1 MIEHKDKLYKIK
13 VLEPH
18 DSFAYLEA
26 KTNLNAYS
34 ILLQQKINEVKKA
47 FYHDKFY
54 EYKNDARKTWSTVN
68 DVLARKKVK
77 NTFPDYFLVKN
88 HEITNKQHLA
98 NEFNDFFTGIG
109 PKLSEQIQAPNN
121 LDFKSFLTNTNSK
134 LMISTVLTLHQV
146 PKHIV
151 E

>member
-1 MIEHKDKLYKIK
+1 MTDEILRMIEHKDKLYKIK

-34 ILLQQKINEVKKA
+34 ILLQQKIDEVKKA

-77 NTFPDYFLVKN
+77 TTLKHLRISELCCSKATSLIHQQVLFKCRLARCKN
-88 HEITNKQHLA
+88 
-98 NEFNDFFTGIG
+98 
-109 PKLSEQIQAPNN
+109 
-121 LDFKSFLTNTNSK
+121 
-134 LMISTVLTLHQV
+134 
-146 PKHIV
+146 
-151 E
+151 